1 MCPCDSGKLTLS
13 ILLRHLNLTTELPQN
28 HLNSRVQRNTVKQ
41 SGKNEKT
48 DTTHYDE
55 MDPVVSPAFSV
66 YSETV
71 VSFQFPEHRC

>member
-1 MCPCDSGKLTLS
+1 MYPRDSGELTLS
-13 ILLRHLNLTTELPQN
+13 ILLRHLNLTTQLPQN

-48 DTTHYDE
+48 DTTHHDE
-55 MDPVVSPAFSV
+55 MDPMVSPAFLV